1 MGRCC
6 CTRGRI
12 FHSVGVVVRVGRD
25 CDAVGKGETCHRLDH
40 IGYFSF
46 LLVAKVMP
54 FYIPALAT
62 WITARTVDFCVIVT
76 ELLNVREL
84 GDPVVSF
91 QETFPITLGFCR
103 RGALIQTLLHVIDI
117 VMKVLEAWGLVRESD
132 SL

>member
-46 LLVAKVMP
+46 LHVAKLIPLYM
-54 FYIPALAT
+54 PALAT
-62 WITARTVDFCVIVT
+62 WITASSVDLGVIVT
-76 ELLNVREL
+76 EFWNVREL

-91 QETFPITLGFCR
+91 KETFPITLGIGR
-103 RGALIQTLLHVIDI
+103 WGSLIQTLLQVIDL
-117 VMKVLEAWGLVRESD
+117 VMKVL
-132 SL
+132 